1 MTKLDDRRAR
11 IAFFGHFDGSNF
23 GNESSLRAILYHLR
37 QLHPEADVVC
47 ICSGPGAT
55 AATYQVKAVPFET
68 VTSAIFWR
76 APPRLQRLLIALLE
90 PVQWLGAF
98 AQIRRMDMLIVPG
111 TGLLTDAWGLL
122 TNWGPRTL
130 FRWSFLAKLCRCKVL
145 LVSVGAGPLYT
156 RRGRWVTKLI
166 LRLANFRSY
175 RDQSTRD
182 YLTSIGFPASRDHI
196 FPDLA
201 YSLPPEILPRR
212 HSRDNSR
219 YVVGL
224 GVMQY
229 PGRYSV
235 RDPTDRTYPAYL
247 ASLSTFAEWLL
258 GRGYHVR
265 LLSGDRA
272 DNHTRQELLDLL
284 RKQSTCAGA
293 ERMIDEPLHSVDDLL
308 SHIADT
314 DIVVATR
321 FHNVLLA
328 LLSNKPVIAI
338 SFHHKCRSL
347 MNSMGLDKY
356 CLDMNDLSADVLI
369 ATFVDLQKNSA
380 KVMAQ
385 IAETTARFRAA
396 LDQQY
401 QMIFGDMWPE

>member
-1 MTKLDDRRAR
+1 MT
-11 IAFFGHFDGSNF
+11 
-23 GNESSLRAILYHLR
+23 
-37 QLHPEADVVC
+37 C

-55 AATYQVKAVPFET
+55 ASTYQVKAVPFEK
-68 VTSAIFWR
+68 VTRAIFWR
-76 APPRLQRLLIALLE
+76 APPRLQRILIALIE

-130 FRWSFLAKLCRCKVL
+130 FRWSLLAKICRCKLL

-156 RRGRWVTKLI
+156 HRGRRLTKSI
-166 LRLANFRSY
+166 LRLADFRSY

-182 YLTSIGFPASRDHI
+182 YLTSIGFPADGDQV

-201 YSLPPEILPRR
+201 YSLPREILLPRNV
-212 HSRDNSR
+212 RDDSR

-229 PGRYSV
+229 PGKYSV

-247 ASLSTFAEWLL
+247 ASLSTFTEWLL
-258 GRGYHVR
+258 ERGYQVR

-272 DNHTRQELLDLL
+272 DNHTRQELQDLL
-284 RKQSTCAGA
+284 RKRSTSSDA
-293 ERMIDEPLHSVDDLL
+293 EQIIDEPLHSVDDLL
-308 SHIADT
+308 SQIAAT

-347 MNSMGLDKY
+347 MNAMGMDKY
-356 CLDMNDLSADVLI
+356 CLDMNDFSADVLI
-369 ATFVDLQKNSA
+369 AMFVDLQKNA
-380 KVMAQ
+380 AEVIAQ
-385 IAETTARFRAA
+385 IGERTAQYRAA

-401 QMIFGDMWPE
+401 QTIFGDMWPA